1 MRLETFGAFM
11 DEHVYPNETA
21 LARADAEAEE
31 LLARLRERAK
41 QAGLWAPNL
50 PVGHG
55 GMGLSFLENTL
66 VNEVIGRSL
75 FGPEVFGAQAPD
87 SGNAELL
94 QLHGTDEQRTRWL
107 EPLAA
112 GRIWSAFSMT
122 EPDVSGSDPTGIRT
136 SARLDGDSWVIEGHK
151 WFTSGGSRASVAIVM
166 CVTDPEA
173 EPHRRASM
181 ILVPTDTPGFDVVRD
196 VPVMG
201 TTSGAHSEIRYTDCR
216 VPAGNLLGT
225 RGEGFLLAQRR
236 LGPGRIQHTMRW
248 LGQMQRAFDLMC
260 SRALGRSTRGRRLA
274 DMQTIQDWIAT
285 AAADI
290 QAARLLTLRAA
301 HAVDEGRDARTE
313 ISMIKFW
320 GARVLIDVIDK
331 AIQVHGALGV
341 SGDTPLELMYRRAR
355 AARIYDG
362 ADEVHK
368 QVVARG
374 VLRAVEEGRP
384 WTFA

>member
-1 MRLETFGAFM
+1 MRLDGFGEFM
-11 DEHVYPNETA
+11 AEHVYPNETA
-21 LARADAEAEE
+21 LAGPGAEDE
-31 LLARLRERAK
+31 LRELRDRAK

-50 PVGHG
+50 PRELG
-55 GMGLSFLENTL
+55 GMGLSFLDNTL

-94 QLHGTDEQRTRWL
+94 QLYGTAEQRDRWL
-107 EPLAA
+107 KPSAA
-112 GRIWSAFSMT
+112 GEIWSAFSMT

-136 SARLDGDSWVIEGHK
+136 RARLDGDSWVIDGHK
-151 WFTSGGSRASVAIVM
+151 WFTSGGSRASFAIVM
-166 CVTDPEA
+166 CVTEPDA
-173 EPHRRASM
+173 DPHRRASM
-181 ILVPTDTPGFDVVRD
+181 IIVPADTPGFTVVRD

-201 TTSGAHSEIRYTDCR
+201 TTSGAHSEIRYESCR
-216 VPAGNLLGT
+216 VPVSNLLGE
-225 RGEGFLLAQRR
+225 RGAGFLLAQRR

-260 SRALGRSTRGRRLA
+260 ERALGRTTRGKRLA
-274 DMQTIQDWIAT
+274 DLQTVQEWIAT

-290 QAARLLTLRAA
+290 QAARLLTMRAA
-301 HAVDEGRDARTE
+301 HAIDAGRDARTE

-320 GARVLIDVIDK
+320 GARVLVDVIDK

-362 ADEVHK
+362 VDEVHK

-374 VLRAVEEGRP
+374 VLRQFEAGRP
-384 WTFA
+384 WSFA